1 MAPGGLNLAFCVGG
15 DATLVEVLADHPDT
29 VCPEGLRRVVCVG
42 GDVKPACEVL
52 LPHAVHAGAGVD
64 VAAVVGPRGGGID
77 HDGEGEIAVG
87 A

>member
-1 MAPGGLNLAFCVGG
+1 MTEA
-15 DATLVEVLADHPDT
+15 LVDHPET

-42 GDVKPACEVL
+42 GDVKPGCAVL
-52 LPHAVHAGAGVD
+52 LPHAVHPGAGVD

-87 A
+87 AWMVLPLT